1 MKIPQTREFHPNP
14 YLLEKIEEQG
24 WTLFANGDE
33 PGSRVLILAS
43 AKLLNI
49 YADGRAVWE
58 ALTKIGNA
66 WLRLRAMARSGC
78 PIVTFHLRLVYG
90 DTSLEAPTFE
100 REDIGLQSEFH
111 PMVDAQI
118 ERWSDQRIMHGQGTT
133 VQRFEIDF
141 QNLTV
146 TRGVEDPDDFLR
158 PNPYCPP
165 NPNQTG
171 GLWPYMGITHEEAPL
186 PNLYMLGGYGG
197 YFQHHDDGRLVT
209 EADYPDL
216 QTHGA
221 IIHSKSKDRGWIRY
235 TNPDEPWRDR
245 MAVFENQQD
254 QQHYCLFSPLAQT
267 SILHHED
274 EGLHMLLEAAAHVF
288 MRDNP
293 AVPRGTAHANS
304 PTERGQGRILKTGV
318 DLYRALMSHGDIDLA
333 NMVGTRTWERWLID
347 KAAFKQRFNEHGIGF
362 ARWGGDNLH
371 YSASEI
377 GIHFWGV
384 WVLAQAIKSFTVL
397 IAPTPE
403 ELEAVQWWLEEA
415 ADWLFASF
423 RFEDGRW
430 GVPYFEDR
438 EHRTPNEGLASSPHF
453 AWLGATKHKPRDADE
468 EAKMQGIV
476 AIGEHMEM
484 RFKR

>member
-1 MKIPQTREFHPNP
+1 MKIPKPPEFYPNP
-14 YLLEKIEEQG
+14 YLLLKLEEQRWSLSVPFG
-24 WTLFANGDE
+24 PDLFA
-33 PGSRVLILAS
+33 S
-43 AKLLNI
+43 ARLLKVHP
-49 YADGRAVWE
+49 DGRAVWE
-58 ALTKIGNA
+58 SLTSVGNA
-66 WLRLRAMARSGC
+66 WIRLRAMAKSGS
-78 PIVTFHLRLVYG
+78 PIVRFHVWHVYG

-100 REDIGLQSEFH
+100 RKTIDIQSDFE
-111 PMVDAQI
+111 PMVDMAI
-118 ERWSDQRIMHGQGTT
+118 EQDSPDGIMHGQGTT
-133 VQRFEIDF
+133 VQAFEVDF
-141 QNLTV
+141 QNLTARRIFWNG
-146 TRGVEDPDDFLR
+146 THGDPYLH

-171 GLWPYMGITHEEAPL
+171 GLWPYMGITHESAATPH
-186 PNLYMLGGYGG
+186 LYMLGGYGG

-221 IIHSKSKDRGWIRY
+221 IIHSKSKDRGWIKY

-254 QQHYCLFSPLAQT
+254 QQHYCLFSPLAQK
-267 SILHHED
+267 SIQCPDD

-304 PTERGQGRILKTGV
+304 PTERGQGRILKTGI
-318 DLYRALMSHGDIDLA
+318 DLFEALMAHGDTVLA
-333 NMVGTRTWERWLID
+333 NQVGVRVWERWLID
-347 KAAFKQRFNEHGIGF
+347 KAAFKQRFDADGIGF

-430 GVPYFEDR
+430 GVPYYEDR
-438 EHRTPNEGLASSPHF
+438 EHRTPNEGLASSSHF

-476 AIGEHMEM
+476 AIGKHLER
-484 RFKR
+484 RFKG